1 VTATVVTPT
10 GRTRYWPALD
20 GVRAIGVLLVVAYH
34 LAPATIDRGGTIGV
48 TMFFTL
54 SGFLIT
60 SLLLS
65 EADRTGTVSLGRFYV
80 RRALRLLPALF
91 VLVAVVGA
99 YASISGRDDDTLSA
113 APAVLLYV
121 GNWVRA
127 FGGFNTL
134 GMFEHAWSLAVE
146 EQFYLAWPLAVLA
159 VTALAGRRNRAVA
172 VLVAATVGSI
182 GSLVLRLM
190 IWDDHDPIGSA
201 ARVLNGTDAVADQ
214 LLVGCGLAAGLHI
227 IWARRSARETPFAT
241 PAFRA
246 ASAVL
251 GPAALAFLVWVSV
264 ARPGGASAANNR
276 LYLTW
281 GATAFTLAAAV
292 LVLVSVVDERSA
304 LSRVLTLAPLVAIG
318 RVSYGLYLWHF
329 PVLLAVQSEMA
340 DSSVLVQRLLTLV
353 LSAVATFASWRL
365 VEQPALRL
373 KERFQ
378 APRGAA
384 DATAPPLAA
393 DQAASAPA
401 ASRVR

>member
-1 VTATVVTPT
+1 MTATVVTPS
-10 GRTRYWPALD
+10 GRTPYWPALD
-20 GVRAIGVLLVVAYH
+20 GIRAVGVLLVVAYH

-65 EADRTGTVSLGRFYV
+65 EADRTGTVALGRFYV

-91 VLVAVVGA
+91 VLVGVVSA
-99 YASISGRDDDTLSA
+99 YAALAGRDDDTLAA
-113 APAVLLYV
+113 APAVLLYA

-127 FGGFNTL
+127 FDGFNTL

-146 EQFYLAWPLAVLA
+146 EQFYLVWPLVMVA
-159 VTALAGRRNRAVA
+159 VTALVGRRHRAVA
-172 VLVAATVGSI
+172 VLAVAALGSA
-182 GSLVLRLM
+182 GSLVLRLAL
-190 IWDDHDPIGSA
+190 WDDHDPVASA

-214 LLVGCGLAAGLHI
+214 LLLGGALAAGLHI
-227 IWARRSARETPFAT
+227 VWSRQGRHGLFAA
-241 PAFRA
+241 PAFRTT
-246 ASAVL
+246 SAVL

-264 ARPGGASAANNR
+264 ARPGGSSPANNR

-304 LSRVLTLAPLVAIG
+304 LSRVLTLSPLVAVG
-318 RVSYGLYLWHF
+318 RVSYGLYLWHY

-340 DSSVLVQRLLTLV
+340 GSSELVQRLVTLV
-353 LSAVATFASWRL
+353 LSAATTVASWRL

-378 APRGAA
+378 APRGAEGGS
-384 DATAPPLAA
+384 PPPPPGHGERAA
-393 DQAASAPA
+393 HIRTSA
-401 ASRVR
+401 R